1 MRKKIIGMIIFITTT
16 LFSSDYT
23 LNDLIELKKNN
34 LITDEVYEAL
44 SSEITGGNNG
54 KGLYNLKV
62 NGNRVSTLYSVI
74 EKDGNL
80 YLNLNEFFSLIKL
93 VNYKKTDDKLE
104 LYLGENLEKI
114 VLNLKNNEI
123 WKGGERL
130 NIQEKEWYIV
140 EDDEMY
146 LSRAVFTELFL
157 NFLDI
162 DTKNLE
168 MNMYLT
174 FSTPDEIQE
183 LLVLNEEKLN
193 KKNSINE
200 LIYKDQKR
208 LFDLGYTRVKLNQNF
223 SKIGGERK
231 YKKDWEGTLE
241 YQGGLLYGEL
251 FFDYDIRENDLGE
264 VRLNYADIWKN
275 HSFDIKNIGSS
286 KKREWSLNFYKDKG
300 FYNFGNKI
308 VIKEKVPIGSRAEL
322 IYMGTPIA
330 IENEEN
336 GEVVFSNDMIKSD
349 RDYELKIYKP
359 DGKIEIKEIKT
370 IEDYDKQNKNEAEYR
385 LSVDERDNRYVSSS
399 YVLYGVT
406 DRLTLGGGLTR
417 DIIDTPKGE
426 KYYDEGKLS
435 LIYGGIY
442 GGVSYN
448 FKLDSEKVF
457 TDNIDIDDKNLKDK
471 KKYEALVELRYD
483 KYKFFTSRET
493 KGRYYDE
500 KEINKYEIKYDFLRN
515 TSLEY
520 GFEEIYKHRNL
531 KREKRNLV
539 GVNNNF
545 SYKKFLIGT
554 DFKLNLNDSMDN
566 EYTVNTYYNGWK
578 NMTMK
583 FENKWMKSGKEY
595 ESAIT
600 LYNNN
605 FKGFLDFST
614 EFRYSKERKDMLT
627 FKFTVNVADW
637 FTFETNADKTGNR
650 DFKFGVDKTIDLK
663 KPNEKID
670 NLDVSRVNVKTFIDD
685 NNNNIYDIGEKTID
699 GVDVEIG
706 NKKITTDSNGD
717 GTFYGISNGILHN
730 LKVKIKKPSY
740 SLGNNEVKMLSK
752 STSTVDVYIPIKPMI
767 NLNGKINIAETLKV
781 PKEKIEEFYSNV
793 LVDIKNLDGETI
805 ELAAPDDTGVFDISG
820 LFPEEYIIEVSYLG
834 TDYKIEPLRER
845 MKLNY
850 NHNNLTLGF
859 EERIVLNVKDMKI
872 RLSKL

>member
-54 KGLYNLKV
+54 KGLYSLKV

-349 RDYELKIYKP
+349 KDYELKIYKP

-370 IEDYDKQNKNEAEYR
+370 IEDYDKQ
-385 LSVDERDNRYVSSS
+385 
-399 YVLYGVT
+399 
-406 DRLTLGGGLTR
+406 
-417 DIIDTPKGE
+417 
-426 KYYDEGKLS
+426 
-435 LIYGGIY
+435 
-442 GGVSYN
+442 
-448 FKLDSEKVF
+448 
-457 TDNIDIDDKNLKDK
+457 
-471 KKYEALVELRYD
+471 
-483 KYKFFTSRET
+483 
-493 KGRYYDE
+493 
-500 KEINKYEIKYDFLRN
+500 IK
-515 TSLEY
+515 
-520 GFEEIYKHRNL
+520 
-531 KREKRNLV
+531 
-539 GVNNNF
+539 
-545 SYKKFLIGT
+545 
-554 DFKLNLNDSMDN
+554 
-566 EYTVNTYYNGWK
+566 
-578 NMTMK
+578 
-583 FENKWMKSGKEY
+583 
-595 ESAIT
+595 
-600 LYNNN
+600 
-605 FKGFLDFST
+605 
-614 EFRYSKERKDMLT
+614 
-627 FKFTVNVADW
+627 
-637 FTFETNADKTGNR
+637 
-650 DFKFGVDKTIDLK
+650 
-663 KPNEKID
+663 
-670 NLDVSRVNVKTFIDD
+670 
-685 NNNNIYDIGEKTID
+685 
-699 GVDVEIG
+699 
-706 NKKITTDSNGD
+706 
-717 GTFYGISNGILHN
+717 
-730 LKVKIKKPSY
+730 
-740 SLGNNEVKMLSK
+740 
-752 STSTVDVYIPIKPMI
+752 
-767 NLNGKINIAETLKV
+767 
-781 PKEKIEEFYSNV
+781 
-793 LVDIKNLDGETI
+793 
-805 ELAAPDDTGVFDISG
+805 
-820 LFPEEYIIEVSYLG
+820 
-834 TDYKIEPLRER
+834 
-845 MKLNY
+845 MKLN
-850 NHNNLTLGF
+850 
-859 EERIVLNVKDMKI
+859 IDCQ
-872 RLSKL
+872 